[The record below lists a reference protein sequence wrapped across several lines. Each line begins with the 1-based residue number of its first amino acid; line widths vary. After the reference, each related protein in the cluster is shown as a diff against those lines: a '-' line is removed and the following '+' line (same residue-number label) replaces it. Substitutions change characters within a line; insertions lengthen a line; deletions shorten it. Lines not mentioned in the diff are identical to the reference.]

1 MLELVRSFV
10 GCPASDVHILTL
22 PKEILLVSIHSL
34 ALLIHEVAHTHI
46 LFRHMHSQT
55 ASSSLM
61 RRLFHFYVP
70 SPFGKSFLVLEILV
84 NM

>member
-34 ALLIHEVAHTHI
+34 LIHEVAHTHI

-61 RRLFHFYVP
+61 RRLSHLYVP

>member
-10 GCPASDVHILTL
+10 GYPASDVHILTL

-34 ALLIHEVAHTHI
+34 LIHKVAHTHI
-46 LFRHMHSQT
+46 LFRRMHSQT
-55 ASSSLM
+55 VSSSLM
-61 RRLFHFYVP
+61 RRLSHLYVLSP
-70 SPFGKSFLVLEILV
+70 SGKSFLVLEILA